1 MLQEAQTEQELIE
14 VMQLKEEFMKQYNY
28 EEKNPN
34 IMPFNPIDYF
44 MKDFEIIEEEK
55 EATNNE

>member
-1 MLQEAQTEQELIE
+1 MH
-14 VMQLKEEFMKQYNY
+14 LKEEFMKMYCY

-55 EATNNE
+55 EATNEQ